1 MHKDQYD
8 INENEKPKSYEILR
22 QKTDLENKVVEPFK
36 PRKKQL
42 HQLFYNIKKNNK
54 KKSKK

>member
-1 MHKDQYD
+1 MHKDQYQ
-8 INENEKPKSYEILR
+8 INENDRPKSYEILR
-22 QKTDLENKVVEPFK
+22 TKTDEENKLVQPYK

-42 HQLFYNIKKNNK
+42 HQLFYNVKKKIK

>member
-1 MHKDQYD
+1 MHKEQYD
-8 INENEKPKSYEILR
+8 INENNRPKSYEILR

-42 HQLFYNIKKNNK
+42 HQLFYNIKKKIK
-54 KKSKK
+54 K

>member
-8 INENEKPKSYEILR
+8 INENDKPKSYELLR
-22 QKTDLENKVVEPFK
+22 TKTDEENKVVEPYK

-42 HQLFYNIKKNNK
+42 HQLFYNIKKKIK
-54 KKSKK
+54 K